1 MKNLQKFEYGTIKRS
16 QIKLADYNP
25 RVIDENNQKKLIKAI
40 KENGLI
46 EPLVWNKRT
55 GVLVGGHQR
64 LTAMDK
70 INCSKD
76 YDVPV
81 AIIDV
86 DETTEKKLN
95 IQLNNPSMQGT
106 WDLDELID
114 LSADVPFSD
123 MGFDKDDIDFM
134 FDGEIDFDGNFKEE
148 SKPLKETPYNEE
160 VEDEKDKLVELAKFN
175 KKKLEFRKQ
184 DNNDTL
190 IQFYTKVVFK
200 DNDQREKFYRLANI
214 PANEEYITFD
224 QLKRGFNALQESDME
239 L

>member
-1 MKNLQKFEYGTIKRS
+1 MKSLQKFEYGTIKRS

-70 INCSKD
+70 INRSKD

-114 LSADVPFSD
+114 LSVDVPFSD

-134 FDGEIDFDGNFKEE
+134 FDGEIDFDGGFKEE

-200 DNDQREKFYRLANI
+200 DNDQRAKFYRLANI

-224 QLKRGFNALQESDME
+224 QLKRGFNALQESDIE